1 MNRSVYLLHF
11 KPCYV
16 SKYIFKKLCYFIDFF
31 LLSWSSKILR
41 DLMSELSNMF
51 PEGGPAGV
59 GHGSSLQFVSD
70 GLSLI

>member
-1 MNRSVYLLHF
+1 MLFYR
-11 KPCYV
+11 
-16 SKYIFKKLCYFIDFF
+16 FF

-41 DLMSELSNMF
+41 DLMYELSNMF
-51 PEGGPAGV
+51 PEGRPAGG

>member
-1 MNRSVYLLHF
+1 MLFYR
-11 KPCYV
+11 
-16 SKYIFKKLCYFIDFF
+16 FF

-41 DLMSELSNMF
+41 DLMYELSNMF